1 MNKIERL
8 PIDSDLLLTFVQI
21 AENGNLTV
29 AAGKLSRTQSAISVQ
44 LRKLEDSL
52 GAALFTRT
60 AKGMVLTPAGEMLLS
75 RAIPILNEISETALL
90 FRKPLTGTIRVGLPD
105 DFDDAVLE
113 YILAQFSRTHPGV
126 RVLARSGCTSR
137 YAAAIQSGELD
148 IAVCSG
154 FVDPGPDLLNKEDVV
169 WAAREDFVWSKS
181 EDIALALL
189 DRPCHWRDMPMK
201 ALDKVGLQYRIA
213 FQSSSFTSL
222 QAALRAG
229 IAIGL
234 LPKSSV
240 GDGLKILTEKNGMP
254 SLPISYRYVL
264 KSNSGPKDLLDAME
278 AAIRQ
283 APVPGSSHSCV

>member
-8 PIDSDLLLTFVQI
+8 PIDSDLLLTFAQI
-21 AENGNLTV
+21 AESGNLTV

-44 LRKLEDSL
+44 LRKLEDGL
-52 GAALFTRT
+52 GVVLFTRT
-60 AKGMVLTPAGEMLLS
+60 AKGMVLTPAGEVLLS
-75 RAIPILNEISETALL
+75 RAKPILDEIRKTAQL

-105 DFDDAVLE
+105 DFDDALLE
-113 YILAQFSRTHPGV
+113 QILAQFSRAHPGV
-126 RVLARSGCTSR
+126 QVLARSGCTSG
-137 YAAAIQSGELD
+137 YTAAIQSGALD

-154 FVDPGPDLLNKEDVV
+154 LVDPGPNLLNTEDIV
-169 WAAREDFVWSKS
+169 WAAREDVVWSKS
-181 EDIALALL
+181 EAIALALL

-201 ALDKVGLQYRIA
+201 ALDKVGLHYRIA

-240 GDGLKILTEKNGMP
+240 GGGLRILSEKDGMP
-254 SLPISYRYVL
+254 CLPISYRALL
-264 KSNSGPKDLLDAME
+264 KSDSGSEDLLEAME
-278 AAIRQ
+278 EAIRR
-283 APVPGSSHSCV
+283 APVPKGA